1 LQQFFHHLTVVQK
14 KISTFAANS
23 KNVFMKI
30 LNGTALAK
38 KIKLVLAIEIE
49 YLMKKHERAPK
60 LCIILVGDDPVSISY
75 VQNKKKSCNEIGIL
89 CDLSILPYST
99 TQDELLAL
107 IETLNNHVD
116 VDGILVQ
123 LPLPKHIDQTVVL
136 QAIDY
141 KKDVDGLHPMNVGLL
156 NISPDAII
164 PCTPKGILSLLKA
177 EDIPITG
184 KHCVIIGRSNLV
196 GKPMAQLMLR
206 ENASVTVC
214 HSKTKDLACLTQ
226 QGEILIIAIGHRQ
239 LVNAD
244 MLKEGAVVVDVG
256 INNVDGKLVGD
267 IYNSIDVTNI
277 EKKAAAITPVPGGV
291 GPMTIASLLENVVE
305 VYKRSVRNEE

>member
-1 LQQFFHHLTVVQK
+1 
-14 KISTFAANS
+14 
-23 KNVFMKI
+23 MKI
-30 LNGTALAK
+30 LNGAALAK
-38 KIKLVLAIEIE
+38 KIKSVLAIEIE
-49 YLMKKHERAPK
+49 YLVKKNGRAPK
-60 LCIILVGDDPVSISY
+60 LHIILAGDDLANVSY
-75 VQNKKKSCNEIGIL
+75 VKNKQKSCNEIGIL
-89 CDLSILPYST
+89 CDVSLFPYST
-99 TQDELLAL
+99 SQNELITL
-107 IETLNNHVD
+107 IDTLNQNSE

-123 LPLPKHIDQTVVL
+123 LPLPKHIDQNTVL
-136 QAIDY
+136 QTVDY

-156 NISPDAII
+156 NVSDEAIV
-164 PCTPKGILSLLKA
+164 PCTPRGILSLLRA

-214 HSKTKDLACLTQ
+214 HSKPRHLPYLPR
-226 QGEILIIAIGHRQ
+226 QGEILIIAIGQ
-239 LVNAD
+239 PNLLNAE

-256 INNVDGKLVGD
+256 INSVDGKLVGD

-305 VYKRSVRNEE
+305 VYKKRVAIR

>member
-1 LQQFFHHLTVVQK
+1 
-14 KISTFAANS
+14 
-23 KNVFMKI
+23 MKI

-38 KIKLVLAIEIE
+38 KIKSVLAIEIE
-49 YLMKKHERAPK
+49 YLIQKYKRALK
-60 LCIILVGDDPVSISY
+60 LCIIMVGDDPASISY
-75 VQNKKKSCNEIGIL
+75 VKSKKKSCNEIGIL
-89 CDLSILPYST
+89 CDLSILPFST
-99 TQDELLAL
+99 SQNELLHL
-107 IETLNNHVD
+107 IENLNND
-116 VDGILVQ
+116 SKVDGILVQ
-123 LPLPKHIDQTVVL
+123 LPLPKHIDQNVIL

-141 KKDVDGLHPMNVGLL
+141 RKDADGLHPMNVGLL
-156 NISPDAII
+156 NVSNDAIL
-164 PCTPKGILSLLKA
+164 PCTPKGILSLLRA
-177 EDIPITG
+177 EDISITG

-214 HSKTKDLACLTQ
+214 HSKTRDLAYLTR
-226 QGEILIIAIGHRQ
+226 QGEILIIAIGHAN

-267 IYNSIDVTNI
+267 LYNSIDVTNI

-305 VYKRSVRNEE
+305 IYKRRMREKE

>member
-1 LQQFFHHLTVVQK
+1 
-14 KISTFAANS
+14 
-23 KNVFMKI
+23 MKI
-30 LNGTALAK
+30 LNGSALAK
-38 KIKLVLAIEIE
+38 KIKSVLAIEIE
-49 YLMKKHERAPK
+49 YLVKKHGRAPK
-60 LCIILVGDDPVSISY
+60 LCIVLVGDDPASASY
-75 VQNKKKSCNEIGIL
+75 VKSKQKSCNEIGIL

-99 TQDELLAL
+99 SQKDLLAL
-107 IETLNNHVD
+107 IKTLNNDPD

-123 LPLPKHIDQTVVL
+123 LPLPKHIDQNTIL
-136 QAIDY
+136 HAIDY

-156 NISPDAII
+156 NQSDDAII
-164 PCTPKGILSLLKA
+164 PCTPKGILSLLRA

-184 KHCVIIGRSNLV
+184 KHCVVIGRSNLV

-214 HSKTKDLACLTQ
+214 HSKTRDLPYLTR
-226 QGEILIIAIGHRQ
+226 QGEILIIAIGHPN

-267 IYNSIDVTNI
+267 IYNSIDLTNI

-291 GPMTIASLLENVVE
+291 GPMTIASLMENVVE
-305 VYKRSVRNEE
+305 IYKRRVISD

>member
-1 LQQFFHHLTVVQK
+1 
-14 KISTFAANS
+14 
-23 KNVFMKI
+23 MKI
-30 LNGTALAK
+30 LNGAALAK
-38 KIKLVLAIEIE
+38 KIKSVLAIEID
-49 YLMKKHERAPK
+49 YLVKKYGRAPK
-60 LCIILVGDDPVSISY
+60 LCIILAGDDSASISY
-75 VQNKKKSCNEIGIL
+75 VKNKQKSCNEIGIL

-99 TQDELLAL
+99 SQDELLAL
-107 IETLNNHVD
+107 IEILNND
-116 VDGILVQ
+116 SEVDGILIQ
-123 LPLPKHIDQTVVL
+123 LPLPKHIDQNIVL
-136 QAIDY
+136 QALDY

-156 NISPDAII
+156 NRSGEAII

-177 EDIPITG
+177 EDVSITG

-214 HSKTKDLACLTQ
+214 HTKTRDLAYLTR
-226 QGEILIIAIGHRQ
+226 QGEILIIAIGHPN
-239 LVNAD
+239 LLNAD
-244 MLKEGAVVVDVG
+244 MLREGAVVVDVG
-256 INNVDGKLVGD
+256 INSMDGKLVGD

-305 VYKRSVRNEE
+305 IYKKRCAV

>member
-1 LQQFFHHLTVVQK
+1 
-14 KISTFAANS
+14 
-23 KNVFMKI
+23 MKI
-30 LNGTALAK
+30 LNGAALAK
-38 KIKLVLAIEIE
+38 KIKSVLAIEIE
-49 YLMKKHERAPK
+49 YLVKKHERAPK
-60 LCIILVGDDPVSISY
+60 LCIVLVGDDPASASY
-75 VQNKKKSCNEIGIL
+75 VKSKKKSCNEIGIL
-89 CDLSILPYST
+89 CDLNIMPFST
-99 TQDELLAL
+99 SQDQLLAL
-107 IETLNNHVD
+107 IETLNNDPEVD
-116 VDGILVQ
+116 AILVQ
-123 LPLPKHIDQTVVL
+123 LPLPKHIDQSVIL

-156 NISPDAII
+156 NISNDAII

-177 EDIPITG
+177 EDVSITG
-184 KHCVIIGRSNLV
+184 KHCVVIGRSNLV

-214 HSKTKDLACLTQ
+214 HSKTRDLAYLTR
-226 QGEILIIAIGHRQ
+226 QGEILIIAIGHPN

-256 INNVDGKLVGD
+256 INSVDGKLVGD

-305 VYKRSVRNEE
+305 IYKKRVIK

>member
-1 LQQFFHHLTVVQK
+1 
-14 KISTFAANS
+14 
-23 KNVFMKI
+23 MKI
-30 LNGTALAK
+30 LNGAALAK
-38 KIKLVLAIEIE
+38 KIKSVLAIEID
-49 YLMKKHERAPK
+49 YLVKKYNRAPK
-60 LCIILVGDDPVSISY
+60 LSIILAGDDPTSISY
-75 VQNKKKSCNEIGIL
+75 VKNKQKSCNEIGIL
-89 CDLSILPYST
+89 CDLNLLPYST
-99 TQDELLAL
+99 SQKEFLTI
-107 IETLNNHVD
+107 IEILNND
-116 VDGILVQ
+116 IQVDGILVQ
-123 LPLPKHIDQTVVL
+123 LPLPKHIDQNIIL

-156 NISPDAII
+156 NRADEGII

-177 EDIPITG
+177 ENVPITG

-214 HSKTKDLACLTQ
+214 HTKTRDLAYLTR
-226 QGEILIIAIGHRQ
+226 QGEILIIAIGHPN

-256 INNVDGKLVGD
+256 INNVDGKLAGD
-267 IYNSIDVTNI
+267 LYNSIDVTDI
-277 EKKAAAITPVPGGV
+277 EKKATAITPVPGGV

-305 VYKRSVRNEE
+305 IYKRSHCN